1 MVSVITAIENNRDDS
16 ISTLI
21 ALNESKKQAFEDVAK
36 EITESNSVKWAERYT
51 ARLNKIT
58 EAYNRKIIESPTG
71 AIQRLYLIIES
82 KTVIAGQLYSKMM
95 NVISSIN
102 NTILH
107 LISSGLEYTKIVA
120 KIITLPGSWILFYF
134 IKKWHFRPRTPL
146 LAEGVH
152 FILATMGGGKSSIVF
167 DIIEELRLKTGYGS
181 SINTALENP
190 KFNKV
195 TNSWFTYHDHFD
207 MFDKFGFET
216 IETKHET
223 RVIATLREQFDPNF
237 LAALVFDEF
246 QSALPRRQ
254 NKSADYNK
262 VFLAIFNLV
271 IHKRHINKDLLK
283 QGIKRIY
290 FMQQTDA
297 VDGLLEGATDY
308 KHLIQV
314 DLDCS
319 FWEWVKTDFLSLHI
333 RGWEVWTYRPHQQ
346 RTATGGEVKFRLY
359 KHYYRKKSFNDDDF
373 ESRNQGE
380 FYDRLPKQKTKYNKL
395 IDNPGGKIWI

>member
-1 MVSVITAIENNRDDS
+1 MITAIENKHDDT

-21 ALNESKKQAFEDVAK
+21 ALNESKKQAFQEAAK
-36 EITESNSVKWAERYT
+36 EITESSSVKWAERYS
-51 ARLNKIT
+51 ARLSKIT

-82 KTVIAGQLYSKMM
+82 KTVILGQLYTKM
-95 NVISSIN
+95 VKIIAGIN
-102 NTILH
+102 KIILD
-107 LISSGLEYTKIVA
+107 LIATGLSYTKVVA

-134 IKKWHFRPRTPL
+134 IKKWQFRPRTPL

-152 FILATMGGGKSSIVF
+152 FIIATMGGGKSSIIF

-190 KFNKV
+190 KYNKV
-195 TNSWFTYHDHFD
+195 TNTHFTYHDHFE
-207 MFDKFGFET
+207 MFDKFGLEE
-216 IETKHET
+216 IKTKDGT
-223 RVIATLREQFDPNF
+223 RYVATLKEQFDPNF

-246 QSALPRRQ
+246 QSALNRRN
-254 NKSADYNK
+254 NKSVEYNK

-314 DLDCS
+314 NLDCS

-333 RGWEVWTYRPHQQ
+333 KGWEVWTYRPHQK
-346 RTATGGEVKFRLY
+346 RTATGGEVKFKLY
-359 KHYYRKKSFNDDDF
+359 KHYYRAKTFNDDDF